1 MGHLAFCMKEFTA
14 IQKLLSSSK
23 ITSTWTSNDVTAN
36 ILVAI
41 QIHICALRICGR
53 IGARDND
60 NDNDDND
67 QEDWREKEKG
77 EEVGNK
83 S

>member
-1 MGHLAFCMKEFTA
+1 MKEFTA

-23 ITSTWTSNDVTAN
+23 ITSTWTSNDITAN

-41 QIHICALRICGR
+41 QIHICAHRTCGK

-60 NDNDDND
+60 YDNDDND

-77 EEVGNK
+77 SSVK
-83 S
+83 SSNLQSKKLK